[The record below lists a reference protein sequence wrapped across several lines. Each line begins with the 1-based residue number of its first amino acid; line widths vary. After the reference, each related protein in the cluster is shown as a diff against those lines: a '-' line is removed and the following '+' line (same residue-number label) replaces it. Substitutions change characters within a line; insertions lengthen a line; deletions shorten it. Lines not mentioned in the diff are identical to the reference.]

1 MSSNPVAVESVS
13 LFDVPST
20 ERVVT
25 QAPLQ
30 WYGGKW
36 EMADWLA
43 SLLPRATT
51 FVMPFGGAGSPL
63 WHVQPYPVEVYNDL
77 DSELV
82 NFFRVCR
89 QSPEALARALDLTP
103 FSREEFADC
112 KKLDAVDPIERAR
125 QFAYVGRA
133 SHGGAWGRSWS
144 HVIGHSR
151 RGMSSSV
158 SRFLHLPETVAQV
171 GIRLKSVQVEHMPAL
186 DVIEKYD
193 TADTLFYLDPPYAPE
208 TRNGSDV
215 YRFEMT
221 LDDHRALLVKI
232 KACTGRWLISGYD
245 CELYQNELAGLRRVE
260 REVTCRSNITNR
272 GAASKPKRTEV
283 AWMNYDERGV
293 RSASPAV
300 AGQGLDGSV

>member
-1 MSSNPVAVESVS
+1 MTDLFNQQEEPVDTGTTKVE
-13 LFDVPST
+13 
-20 ERVVT
+20 

-36 EMADWLA
+36 EMAEWLA
-43 SLLPRATT
+43 SLLPRAQT

-63 WHVQPYPVEVYNDL
+63 WHVEPYPVEVYNDL

-89 QSPEALARALDLTP
+89 EQGDELARRLELTP
-103 FSREEFADC
+103 FSREEFDLC
-112 KKLDAVDPIERAR
+112 KKLDGADPVERAR

-144 HVIGHSR
+144 HVVGHSR

-158 SRFLHLPETVAQV
+158 SRFLHMPETVTQV
-171 GIRLKSVQVEHMPAL
+171 ARRLKSVQVEHMDAIAL
-186 DVIEKYD
+186 IRKYD
-193 TADTLFYLDPPYAPE
+193 RPETLFYLDPPYVPE
-208 TRNGSDV
+208 SRNGSDV
-215 YRFEMT
+215 YRCEMT
-221 LDDHRALLVKI
+221 IEDHRALLATLKGI
-232 KACTGRWLISGYD
+232 QGKWALSGYAND
-245 CELYQNELAGLRRVE
+245 LYDSELAGTHRVE

-283 AWMNYDERGV
+283 VWMNYAPSLAK
-293 RSASPAV
+293 SAA
-300 AGQGLDGSV
+300 